1 MYDSYIK
8 NKVIKEYKNG
18 KSIINISKEFYIPYS
33 TISDWIKKENID
45 KPIKKKT
52 FKELERIIY
61 LYQNIHC
68 HIYSTTAEKENAIK
82 EFLTNNPEYKIK
94 EVCKLLKLP
103 HGTYYNFINRK
114 VEVKQ
119 QNIID
124 KTLKNNIKEIFEIS
138 KGRLGPKK
146 IYIKL
151 KERGIKTSIKKVS
164 TLMKEL
170 GLTVLYAKRKY
181 VKPKQTSNTFLRNIL
196 KRNFIQNEPNKVW
209 VSDFTEIKVQGIP
222 YYLCVILDLF
232 SRKVI
237 AYRAHYQKNTNLL
250 INTFKD
256 AFRIRNEPQ
265 DLLFHSDQGGE
276 YVSNDFQNLLA
287 TLHVR
292 QSVSQP
298 GMPYDN
304 AVIESF
310 YSIIKREEIYKNNY
324 QDYNHLKES
333 IADYI
338 NFYNNYRPHR
348 TLNNLTPNEYEIRY
362 FQNINIE
369 N

>member
-1 MYDSYIK
+1 MSY
-8 NKVIKEYKNG
+8 
-18 KSIINISKEFYIPYS
+18 
-33 TISDWIKKENID
+33 
-45 KPIKKKT
+45 
-52 FKELERIIY
+52 
-61 LYQNIHC
+61 
-68 HIYSTTAEKENAIK
+68 IYSTTAEKENAIK
-82 EFLTNNPEYKIK
+82 EFLTNNPKYKIK

-119 QNIID
+119 QDIID

-164 TLMKEL
+164 TLMKKL

-209 VSDFTEIKVQGIP
+209 ISDFTEIKVQGIS

-237 AYRAHYQKNTNLL
+237 AYRAHYQKKHKF
-250 INTFKD
+250 IN
-256 AFRIRNEPQ
+256 
-265 DLLFHSDQGGE
+265 
-276 YVSNDFQNLLA
+276 
-287 TLHVR
+287 
-292 QSVSQP
+292 
-298 GMPYDN
+298 
-304 AVIESF
+304 
-310 YSIIKREEIYKNNY
+310 
-324 QDYNHLKES
+324 
-333 IADYI
+333 
-338 NFYNNYRPHR
+338 
-348 TLNNLTPNEYEIRY
+348 
-362 FQNINIE
+362 
-369 N
+369 

>member
-1 MYDSYIK
+1 MHIELIIK
-8 NKVIKEYKNG
+8 
-18 KSIINISKEFYIPYS
+18 
-33 TISDWIKKENID
+33 
-45 KPIKKKT
+45 
-52 FKELERIIY
+52 
-61 LYQNIHC
+61 
-68 HIYSTTAEKENAIK
+68 
-82 EFLTNNPEYKIK
+82 
-94 EVCKLLKLP
+94 
-103 HGTYYNFINRK
+103 
-114 VEVKQ
+114 
-119 QNIID
+119 
-124 KTLKNNIKEIFEIS
+124 
-138 KGRLGPKK
+138 
-146 IYIKL
+146 
-151 KERGIKTSIKKVS
+151 
-164 TLMKEL
+164 
-170 GLTVLYAKRKY
+170 
-181 VKPKQTSNTFLRNIL
+181 
-196 KRNFIQNEPNKVW
+196 
-209 VSDFTEIKVQGIP
+209 
-222 YYLCVILDLF
+222 
-232 SRKVI
+232 
-237 AYRAHYQKNTNLL
+237 KNTNLL

-310 YSIIKREEIYKNNY
+310 YSIIKKEEIYKNNY

-338 NFYNNYRPHR
+338 NFFNNYRPHR